1 MQQPLREDLIK
12 ILQVLKSKG
21 GTDCTGTCHHR
32 QPGEFHCHEFA
43 RMLSISSQG
52 VKNRLL
58 ALMNLGL
65 VEPRPIERPTGG
77 PVVRM
82 TLTVKGEELLAT
94 LDQAPPSDA

>member
-1 MQQPLREDLIK
+1 MQPLTGDLIK

-32 QPGEFHCHEFA
+32 QPGEFHCHEFG

-58 ALMNLGL
+58 ALMNMGL
-65 VEPRPIERPTGG
+65 VEPHRIERPTGG
-77 PVVRM
+77 AVVRM
-82 TLTVKGEELLAT
+82 KVTAQAEEQLAQ
-94 LDQAPPSDA
+94 LERAQSSVP